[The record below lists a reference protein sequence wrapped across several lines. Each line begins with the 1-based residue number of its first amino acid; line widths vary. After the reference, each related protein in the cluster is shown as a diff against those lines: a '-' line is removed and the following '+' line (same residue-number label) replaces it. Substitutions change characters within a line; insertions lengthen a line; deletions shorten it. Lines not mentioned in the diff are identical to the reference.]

1 MLNVRVETWSHWSS
15 SSPFVKRRRR
25 SCQIV
30 LLSSSADQRSPSRDI
45 RKVLINIVSLS
56 RGMQEVCRVK
66 DATLTGAL
74 AAATPPAWKTRK
86 YSCGKQDKKIPPT
99 EASRVKMWND
109 KTSTRRQLHAYFVSL
124 PWEDGHS
131 VEEKT
136 NLRWELERT
145 SPWFHQT

>member
-1 MLNVRVETWSHWSS
+1 M
-15 SSPFVKRRRR
+15 KRRRR

-30 LLSSSADQRSPSRDI
+30 LLSSSADQRSPSRDT

-86 YSCGKQDKKIPPT
+86 YSCGKQDKKIPQQKLHELKCEMTKLPRGVNYMHT
-99 EASRVKMWND
+99 LFRFLEKMDTRLRKRLTCGGSWSGLLRGFTKPKQKGAS
-109 KTSTRRQLHAYFVSL
+109 LF
-124 PWEDGHS
+124 
-131 VEEKT
+131 
-136 NLRWELERT
+136 
-145 SPWFHQT
+145 